1 MELNNTMTDQCLTP
15 SNLNPL
21 SPNGFNFSITKLPE
35 VSFFCQRVSIP
46 SVTLASIDQ
55 MNPFSNRAIP
65 GEIMTFSEL
74 TVSFLVDEKM
84 ANYKAIFNW
93 MVALGFPESHDQYKN
108 FMNKQGST
116 SVYSELARN
125 YSDATVGV
133 LDAQNNATNS
143 FKFYDVFPV
152 SLDPVQFESTAMD
165 VNYVI
170 GSATFKYS
178 YFTIDA

>member
-1 MELNNTMTDQCLTP
+1 MANTCLYP
-15 SNLNPL
+15 NNLNPL
-21 SPNGFNFSITKLPE
+21 SPNGFSFSITKLPD
-35 VSFFCQRVSIP
+35 VSFFCQRVQIP
-46 SVTLASIDQ
+46 SVTLASTDQ
-55 MNPFSNRAIP
+55 FNPFVNRPLP

-74 TVSFLVDEKM
+74 SLSFLVDEDM

-93 MVALGFPESHDQYKN
+93 MVALGFPEDNSQYSN
-108 FMNKQGST
+108 FVNTQGST
-116 SVYSELARN
+116 VYSELARN

-133 LDAQNNATNS
+133 LDSNNVATNA
-143 FKFYDVFPV
+143 FKFYDLFPV

-178 YFTIDA
+178 YFTID

>member
-1 MELNNTMTDQCLTP
+1 MAECLYP
-15 SNLNPL
+15 ANLNPL
-21 SPNGFNFSITKLPE
+21 TPNGFNFSITKLPD
-35 VSFFCQRVSIP
+35 VSFFCQRVLIP
-46 SVTLASIDQ
+46 GITLGTIDQ
-55 MNPFSNRAIP
+55 LNPFVNRPIP

-74 TVSFLVDEKM
+74 TVQFLVDEKM
-84 ANYKAIFNW
+84 TNYKAIFNW
-93 MVALGFPESHDQYKN
+93 MVALGYPESNSQYSN
-108 FMNKQGST
+108 FVNTQNST
-116 SVYSELARN
+116 VYSELARN

-133 LDAQNNATNS
+133 LDSQNQITNA
-143 FKFYDVFPV
+143 FKFYDLFPV